1 MAGIDLSLSG
11 LASGFDWKTL
21 VDQLAQVERAPQQR
35 LRVEQNQLEQRNN
48 AYGSIKTELGV
59 LQSRVDALKEATLFD
74 SRTTQASDSTVASAT
89 AGDGAANGSYVFNVI
104 QLATAAKRTGTL
116 DIGRPLNA
124 TADVSA
130 LALADAGFT
139 TAVSAGTFSVNGKQV
154 TIAATD
160 TLQQVFDKIATAT
173 NNAVTA
179 SYDPVGDKISL
190 SSSGEIV
197 LGSATDTSN
206 FLQVAKLY
214 NNGTGTVASS
224 AALGGVRL
232 SAALASANLATAVS
246 DGGNGTGEFKINGV
260 SISFNTATDSIAN
273 IITRINNS
281 TAGVTAGYDSVND
294 RFVLTSKA
302 TGDMNV
308 ALEDV
313 TGNFL
318 AATGLSGSTLT
329 RGKNLLYTINGSDQL
344 VSQSNTITE
353 SSSGIA
359 GLSVTALKEATA
371 TVTVGTDAAKIKK
384 AINDFIDAYNRV
396 QSVIDTNTTSSTDS
410 KGVVTAG
417 VLAADSDADEI
428 ATTLRRTTFSQ
439 VSGLSGVL
447 DHLAD
452 LGITTSGDNNN
463 LALSDESAL
472 DAALNDN
479 LESLKQ
485 LFTDA
490 TGGIAVNLA
499 AYLDRTIGDNGSLI
513 AKQNGLT
520 KQASDIDTQVA
531 ELEKIVQA
539 NRAQMLEQFTAM
551 ETAQQKVNQQLQFLS
566 QQKWGT

>member
-74 SRTTQASDSTVASAT
+74 SRTTQTSDSTVASAT
-89 AGDGAANGSYVFNVI
+89 AGDGAASGSYVFNVI

-116 DIGRPLNA
+116 NIGRPLNA

-260 SISFNTATDSIAN
+260 SISFNAATDSIAN
-273 IITRINNS
+273 ILTRINNS

-513 AKQNGLT
+513 AKQDGLT